1 MQGAALTAGH
11 FLCRQLRSSL
21 IRWAQEMGDGIRW
34 ELMGLER
41 GESRE
46 PECHL
51 PAVTAAV
58 WRAGD
63 GPEGGALVPGGIL
76 SEGSRSPVSLGW
88 AWLRGP
94 TPAALAGLLLAGELE
109 RAGAGCEMG
118 VTETAALW
126 AFPRPHPVP

>member
-1 MQGAALTAGH
+1 
-11 FLCRQLRSSL
+11 
-21 IRWAQEMGDGIRW
+21 MGNGIKG

-76 SEGSRSPVSLGW
+76 SEGSRSPVSHWDGPGSGDRPRLPSPVSFWRRRWKELG
-88 AWLRGP
+88 P
-94 TPAALAGLLLAGELE
+94 
-109 RAGAGCEMG
+109 GAGWG
-118 VTETAALW
+118 D
-126 AFPRPHPVP
+126 

>member
-76 SEGSRSPVSLGW
+76 SEGSRSPVSHWDGPGSGDRPRLPSPVSFWRGWWKELG
-88 AWLRGP
+88 R
-94 TPAALAGLLLAGELE
+94 
-109 RAGAGCEMG
+109 GAGWG
-118 VTETAALW
+118 
-126 AFPRPHPVP
+126 